1 MDVDNRQLRCVT
13 NLHVASARPEA
24 PSTPRAEKRVRPWPA
39 RLPVAAGL
47 ALAKTHHGRHLT
59 PSPTSGGVRYVPFAL
74 SVKRG
79 GEEPAREIT
88 PAGDQ
93 FQSHSA
99 PC

>member
-39 RLPVAAGL
+39 RLPVAAL
-47 ALAKTHHGRHLT
+47 ALAKAHHGSHLT
-59 PSPTSGGVRYVPFAL
+59 PSLTSGGGRYVPLAL
-74 SVKRG
+74 SVKRA
-79 GEEPAREIT
+79 GEEPGRRST
-88 PAGDQ
+88 PASDQ